1 MLKGIDVSYVQG
13 KIDWDTVKNHI
24 DFAILRCGYG
34 QDKASQDDS
43 QFARNISECERL
55 GIPYGV
61 YLYSYADSIEKAASE
76 ADHVLRLIK
85 GHKLAYPVYY
95 DLEDAKTT
103 GKCSNEVI
111 GQIAKTFCDAIEAA
125 GYWVGIYANL
135 SWWNNKLTDKVFD
148 KWVRWV
154 AQYNSTCDYKGT
166 YGMWQY
172 TSSGSVAGI
181 NGRVDMD
188 YCYDNYPEKILGKV
202 ETPKPETTPPSKQ
215 TKTYTVQRGDTLSG
229 IAAKHGMT
237 LARIIELNPQI
248 TNPNL
253 IYAGQTVYVEG
264 TSSTTPTSTTTKTPY
279 KGQKVSLNNV
289 PLYGSASTQVA
300 CGKVKGTYYLWDGV
314 LVNDRYRITNSASR
328 VGVQGQ
334 VTGFIDKKYV

>member
-1 MLKGIDVSYVQG
+1 MLKGIDVSYANGVV
-13 KIDWDTVKNHI
+13 DWDTVKNHI

-55 GIPYGV
+55 GIPFGV
-61 YLYSYADSIEKAASE
+61 YLYSYADSIEKAQSE
-76 ADHVLRLIK
+76 AQHVLRLIK

-95 DLEDAKTT
+95 DLEDAGTT
-103 GKCSNEVI
+103 GKCSNGTI
-111 GQIAKTFCDAIEAA
+111 AAIAKTFCDAIEAA

-172 TSSGSVAGI
+172 TSSGSVPGI

-188 YCYDNYPEKILGKV
+188 YCYDNYPSKILGKV
-202 ETPKPETTPPSKQ
+202 TAPE
-215 TKTYTVQRGDTLSG
+215 KTIDELVQE
-229 IAAKHGMT
+229 T
-237 LARIIELNPQI
+237 LAGKYGNGEARKQALGDKYEEVQAKINAMYSKPA
-248 TNPNL
+248 P
-253 IYAGQTVYVEG
+253 A
-264 TSSTTPTSTTTKTPY
+264 PKTPA
-279 KGQKVSLNNV
+279 KGQQVSLSNV
-289 PLYGSASTQVA
+289 PLYATASSSVA
-300 CGKVKGTYYLWDGV
+300 CGKVRGTYYLWDGI
-314 LVNDRYRITNSASR
+314 LINGRYRITNAASR
-328 VGVQGQ
+328 VGVAGQ
-334 VTGFIDKKYV
+334 VTGFISKDYIK